1 METLPAVL
9 CIFIVAYIIYLE
21 IKNPKKERDI
31 FVDIS
36 ITGIVM
42 LVGIYSMY
50 EYKFDFKRLVVILY
64 VLLLLMSIAYILL
77 VLHND
82 KKAKLD
88 DTNALIDTEKEKV
101 SGDKNVD

>member
-1 METLPAVL
+1 MQTMPAVL

-21 IKNPKKERDI
+21 IKSPKKDRNL

-36 ITGIVM
+36 ISVIIM

-88 DTNALIDTEKEKV
+88 ETNTLIDTEKEKV
-101 SGDKNVD
+101 SGDENVD